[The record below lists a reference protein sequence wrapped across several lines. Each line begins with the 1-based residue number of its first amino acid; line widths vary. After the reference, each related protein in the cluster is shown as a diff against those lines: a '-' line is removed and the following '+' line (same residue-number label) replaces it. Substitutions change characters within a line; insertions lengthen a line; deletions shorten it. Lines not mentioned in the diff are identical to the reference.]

1 MAETEVPD
9 PYFSS
14 LRAEVESADRPP
26 FETVQRRA
34 RRRNQ
39 RRSAVL
45 LLLVL
50 VALLVALAM
59 CS

>member
-1 MAETEVPD
+1 MAEPELPD

-14 LRAEVESADRPP
+14 LRAEAESADRPP

-34 RRRNQ
+34 RRLNQ

-45 LLLVL
+45 LLLLL
-50 VALLVALAM
+50 VALLAALAL